1 MALRDEEGFYYL
13 IDRKTNMSISGGENV
28 YPSEVENLLG
38 AHPKVKG
45 VAVIGRPETKWGE
58 AVHAVIV
65 LRDDAT
71 ATEREILKRCV
82 DRIAGQAAAIGIVPA
97 RDGFAE
103 DRHGKDPAPRPARP
117 AFAAGVNWP
126 LCGQFHWLVWWSI
139 AP

>member
-1 MALRDEEGFYYL
+1 
-13 IDRKTNMSISGGENV
+13 
-28 YPSEVENLLG
+28 
-38 AHPKVKG
+38 
-45 VAVIGRPETKWGE
+45 VAVIGRPDAKWGE

-71 ATEREILKRCV
+71 ATEREILKWCV
-82 DRIAGQAAAIGIVPA
+82 DRIAGYKRPRSVSLLPETDMPRTAS
-97 RDGFAE
+97 
-103 DRHGKDPAPRPARP
+103 GKDPAPRPARP